1 MGRYAF
7 FSTGYEYKF
16 RFAVQNSS
24 DIRTFGGIMIGG
36 PDAHEWEE
44 RDLEY
49 IIAELKELSEG
60 YEFAW
65 PDIEAY
71 PKTVKG
77 TYELREAIDD
87 KWPGHSEEAH
97 CRYLLGFL
105 IYHMLSYAK
114 MPLTVDYEE

>member
-16 RFAVQNSS
+16 RFAVQESS

-36 PDAHEWEE
+36 PGDHEWDT

-49 IIAELKELSEG
+49 IESELKQLEEG
-60 YEFAW
+60 YGFVR
-65 PDIEAY
+65 PNMDSY

-77 TYELREAIDD
+77 TDELRWAAGD
-87 KWPGHSEEAH
+87 KEPRHSEEEY
-97 CRYLLGFL
+97 CRYILGL
-105 IYHMLSYAK
+105 IIYHQ
-114 MPLTVDYEE
+114 LTYTDRLNVDYEE